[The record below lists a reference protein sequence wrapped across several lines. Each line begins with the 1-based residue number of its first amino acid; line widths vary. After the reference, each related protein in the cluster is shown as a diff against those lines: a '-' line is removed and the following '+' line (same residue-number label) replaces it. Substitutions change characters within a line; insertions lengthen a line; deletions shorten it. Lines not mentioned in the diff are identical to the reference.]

1 MHKTINRLI
10 HQALDEDLGSGDVTT
25 EALIDLNV
33 KAKAV
38 IIAKEECVLCGIDI
52 ADKVFHECDRRIEF
66 RKNRSDG
73 EKVAKNQILAEVTGP
88 ARVILKG
95 ERVALNFLGLL
106 SGIATLTRQY
116 VDQVQPYKA
125 CIVDT
130 RKTHPGQRILEKYA
144 VQCGGGG
151 NHRFGLYDGILI
163 KDTHI
168 CVVGSIGDAVR
179 RARKNAHHLMK
190 IEVEVETSEQIDEA
204 LEAGVDVIML
214 DNMDLSTMRE
224 AVKKVKESVLV
235 EASGNIS
242 LDNVADVA
250 CCGVDLISVGELTHS
265 APCTDVSLK
274 ISEILS

>member
-1 MHKTINRLI
+1 MHKTIYRLI

-33 KAKAV
+33 KVKAV

-190 IEVEVETSEQIDEA
+190 IEVEVETSEQ
-204 LEAGVDVIML
+204 
-214 DNMDLSTMRE
+214 
-224 AVKKVKESVLV
+224 KVKESVLV